1 LDVIAEAELGPG
13 LAVVDGVGGGTKGIV
28 RELEE
33 PADLLL
39 ELLGAAEL
47 GTTGLET
54 DVGAMMLLLL
64 LGETGTVIGTDGVVV
79 KVTGQTVVVTAMID
93 VMMAVPSSGQLVTP
107 GPHWVTVYTAVV

>member
-1 LDVIAEAELGPG
+1 
-13 LAVVDGVGGGTKGIV
+13 LAVVDGVGGGTKGII

-47 GTTGLET
+47 GTAGLET

-64 LGETGTVIGTDGVVV
+64 DETGVVIGTDGVVV

>member
-1 LDVIAEAELGPG
+1 LTI
-13 LAVVDGVGGGTKGIV
+13 VDGVGGGTMGIV
-28 RELEE
+28 REFEE

-47 GTTGLET
+47 GTTELET

-64 LGETGTVIGTDGVVV
+64 LDEAGVVIGTDGVGVR
-79 KVTGQTVVVTAMID
+79 VTGQTVVVTAMID
-93 VMMAVPSSGQLVTP
+93 VTMAVPSSGQLVTP

>member
-1 LDVIAEAELGPG
+1 

-47 GTTGLET
+47 RTAGLET

-64 LGETGTVIGTDGVVV
+64 DETGVVIGTDGVVV